1 MGIYIF
7 SRPVHS
13 GKTTALMNWCDQQ
26 SHIAGILMPDM
37 DGSRKVYEIE
47 TKQVFDIECID
58 AVNNTEGLTT
68 IGRFN
73 FYTSAFEKANAI
85 VLTALAKNPHWLVI
99 DEAGKLELDGKGF
112 YDSLNIIAHL
122 YNTTPQSGNLLITVR
137 DSLCSEVISFF
148 KFKNYKIIYQLEE
161 LH

>member
-13 GKTTALMNWCDQQ
+13 GKTTALLNWCDQQ
-26 SHIAGILMPDM
+26 DNIAGILMPDM
-37 DGSRKVYEIE
+37 DGSRKIYDIE

-58 AVNNTEGLTT
+58 PVNNTESLTT
-68 IGRFN
+68 IGRFY
-73 FYTSAFEKANAI
+73 FYTSAFEKANSILFNA
-85 VLTALAKNPHWLVI
+85 VTKNPHWLVI

-112 YDSLNIIAHL
+112 YDSLKVIADL
-122 YNTTPQSGNLLITVR
+122 YNTNRGSGNLLLTVR
-137 DSLCSEVISFF
+137 ESLCNEVISFF
-148 KFKNYKIIYQLEE
+148 KFKNYQIIHKLSE